1 MPNNLTNIL
10 LFSSQE
16 SAAAWLTA
24 KLLFCLNN
32 SVSAESNMR
41 KGRLN
46 LLYYRVP
53 IVREYVIFPRS
64 DVCFLSRFV
73 SQLLNVSSMVIVVKS
88 CRSLIPVQLFCL
100 NCLFTPSSQL
110 IINTAIVYMHRFYMI
125 HSFTKFHR
133 NVSMATFLA

>member
-1 MPNNLTNIL
+1 MLEIFIRQAHPRLCQKEVLNNLTNTL

-16 SAAAWLTA
+16 GVAAWLTA

-41 KGRLN
+41 KGRLS

-53 IVREYVIFPRS
+53 IVRKYVIFPRS

-73 SQLLNVSSMVIVVKS
+73 SQLLNVSSMVIKLS
-88 CRSLIPVQLFCL
+88 
-100 NCLFTPSSQL
+100 
-110 IINTAIVYMHRFYMI
+110 
-125 HSFTKFHR
+125 
-133 NVSMATFLA
+133 